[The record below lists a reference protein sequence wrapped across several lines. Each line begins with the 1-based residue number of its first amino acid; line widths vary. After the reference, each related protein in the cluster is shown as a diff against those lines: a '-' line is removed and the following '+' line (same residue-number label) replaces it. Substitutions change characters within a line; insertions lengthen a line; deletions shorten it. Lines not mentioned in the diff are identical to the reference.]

1 MSRLSGPPA
10 VASTPRD
17 RSVSPLLGELRE
29 FFAAR
34 GTDAYL
40 VGGVVRDLLAG
51 GEISD
56 IDVSV
61 VDPMDVAGDIASTFG
76 GRVVPLDDDRE
87 IARVVVPSGGSS
99 SFVDVARMRG
109 GIEEDL
115 GQRDFTVDAMALSVT
130 QRPEADIRRSVI
142 DPFGGLSDLRSGV
155 IRAVSP
161 SVFREDPAR
170 LLRAPRLAAQL
181 GFEID
186 DETQT
191 RIRRDA
197 YLVETVASE
206 RVRGELL
213 RLLAEDGATA
223 SLRMLDDMELLC
235 RVIPELEEAK
245 GVSQPRE
252 HHWDV
257 FDHLIE
263 TVGQVEVLVGGRPG
277 VHEFVTEA
285 IPRFESMDSY
295 FAEPVSDG
303 HTRRTIIKLAA
314 LLHDVA
320 KPSTK
325 TVEPSG
331 RIRFLG
337 HHKEGAE
344 TAATVLNRLRVSGRG
359 VELVRTMVAQH
370 LRPSQMAQPGE
381 MPSGKAVFRYYRDL
395 GDAAIDTLYLSL
407 ADYLAARGPNLERQG
422 WAGQCRIIGHILGE
436 GRDRSAPDVLPQVLD
451 GRDLM
456 DVFSLSPGPRIGMLL
471 DVVREAQASGEVNTR
486 EEALELVKA
495 ELESGGAGA

>member
-1 MSRLSGPPA
+1 MSRRSRSTA
-10 VASTPRD
+10 VTSIARD
-17 RSVSPLLGELRE
+17 RSVSLLLGKLRE

-34 GTDAYL
+34 EDGAYL

-51 GEISD
+51 VEISD
-56 IDVSV
+56 IDVTV
-61 VDPMDVAGDIASTFG
+61 GDPVDVAERLASAFG
-76 GRVVPLDDDRE
+76 GRVVTLDEDRD
-87 IARVVVPSGGSS
+87 IARVIVPSGEGQ
-99 SFVDVARMRG
+99 SFVDVSRMRG

-115 GQRDFTVDAMALSVT
+115 GLRDFTVDAMALPVT
-130 QRPEADIRRSVI
+130 QEPDTDIQRSVI

-161 SVFREDPAR
+161 SVFREDPVR

-186 DETQT
+186 NETET
-191 RIRRDA
+191 RIRSDA
-197 YLVETVASE
+197 HLVGTVAAE

-213 RLLAEDGATA
+213 RLLAEDGATV
-223 SLRMLDDMELLC
+223 SLRILDGLDLLC

-245 GVSQPRE
+245 GVSQPKE

-257 FDHLIE
+257 FDHLME
-263 TVGQVEVLVGGRPG
+263 TVGQVEVLMGSRTAM
-277 VHEFVTEA
+277 HEFVTEA
-285 IPRFESMDSY
+285 IPRFESMDTY
-295 FAEPVSDG
+295 FAESVSDG
-303 HTRRTIIKLAA
+303 HARRTIMKLAA

-344 TAATVLNRLRVSGRG
+344 TAAAVLNRLRVSRRG
-359 VELVRTMVAQH
+359 VELVRNMVAHH
-370 LRPSQMAQPGE
+370 LRPNQMAQPGE
-381 MPSGKAVFRYYRDL
+381 MPSGKAMFRYYRDL

-407 ADYLAARGPNLERQG
+407 ADHLAARGPDLERQG
-422 WAGQCRIIGHILGE
+422 WVAQCRVIGHILRE
-436 GRDRSAPDVLPQVLD
+436 GRGRSAPDVLPQVLD

-456 DVFSLSPGPRIGMLL
+456 DEFSLSPGPRIGMLL
-471 DVVREAQASGEVNTR
+471 DVVHEAQASGEVNTR
-486 EEALELVKA
+486 EEALELVKT